1 MSGGGL
7 VDDPLS
13 EDDVSPVPAEARAR
27 VMGRV
32 CAYLAA
38 MRGPGDAPTVMGP
51 QRRNGAAEPPE
62 SMAVLTQSGVTL
74 RSPSSHAWGVE
85 EASRPAPVAANDVR
99 SKAAPGVPA
108 APPVLLHTGD
118 IPPELRAK
126 PPLPFRP
133 MLEGQP
139 QPRRAPKT
147 AQSRVYGLEPGKT
160 APLGDTSIARAVA
173 GVLPFAAPPLPLTLR
188 QYASLCAEL
197 SFWPSRAAEILQRYQ
212 VPGEAARAALDAFW
226 SRERAARPELRAAFD
241 EDVARYT
248 AWLRAQGA

>member
-13 EDDVSPVPAEARAR
+13 EDDVSPVPAEARTR
-27 VMGRV
+27 VIGRV

-38 MRGPGDAPTVMGP
+38 MKGPGEAPSAAGLRGRGGV
-51 QRRNGAAEPPE
+51 AEPPE

-74 RSPSSHAWGVE
+74 RSPSSQAWAVE
-85 EASRPAPVAANDVR
+85 EERAPAPVAANDVR
-99 SKAAPGVPA
+99 AKAAPRVPA
-108 APPVLLHTGD
+108 APPVLLCTGD

-126 PPLPFRP
+126 PPLPFRAP
-133 MLEGQP
+133 LEGQP

-197 SFWPSRAAEILQRYQ
+197 ACWPSRAAEILQRYQ

-248 AWLRAQGA
+248 AWLRAQEA